1 MSRRDDHKKPPAIP
15 LGQHRRSLSDTEAH
29 FRARAQRGQGQ
40 NARGL
45 ELLDKAMG
53 NGVSD

>member
-15 LGQHRRSLSDTEAH
+15 LGQHRRPLSDAEAR
-29 FRARAQRGQGQ
+29 FRALAERGRGQT
-40 NARGL
+40 ARGL
-45 ELLDKAMG
+45 ELLDKAIG